1 MQETLRSGLIN
12 LLDGGFDSLV
22 LIVSAGSDRGVGLFD
37 LGLQRRV
44 GSLVASGLNSNNA
57 DALFRGFNVGHGH
70 TSSAKQ
76 SYKSRIEYNT
86 IFSEKNQVLFQN
98 ISVFFTDTFLCIRPI
113 SPKMQME
120 GSFLQLR
127 TDLAIET
134 PGIETP
140 QSGVTLFTSSYREA
154 RILRIA
160 IDDEKAA
167 TQLERPMGNYVTVEL
182 PPLSDSEE
190 ELEDYAT
197 RIGRELSLLLPE
209 EGPILVI
216 GLGNQRITPDALGP
230 EVAARVLATRHIEAE
245 FARAMQLEGLRPT
258 AVASPGV
265 LGQTGVETGEI
276 VRGLCHTV
284 KPAAVIAIDALAA
297 GQVARLGCTVQLCDA
312 GIAPGSGV
320 GNNRK
325 ALDQHTLG
333 VPVIAIGVPT
343 VVDARNLAIELTGD
357 FESEDVVAPRGA
369 AMMVTPREI
378 DLIIRRASQLIAM
391 AINFALQPDYSPR
404 ELMNAA
410 L

>member
-1 MQETLRSGLIN
+1 MQ
-12 LLDGGFDSLV
+12 F
-22 LIVSAGSDRGVGLFD
+22 
-37 LGLQRRV
+37 
-44 GSLVASGLNSNNA
+44 
-57 DALFRGFNVGHGH
+57 
-70 TSSAKQ
+70 
-76 SYKSRIEYNT
+76 
-86 IFSEKNQVLFQN
+86 
-98 ISVFFTDTFLCIRPI
+98 
-113 SPKMQME
+113 
-120 GSFLQLR
+120 R

-134 PGIETP
+134 PGIHTP
-140 QSGVTLFTSSYREA
+140 QSGVTLTTSAYREA
-154 RILRIA
+154 HISRIT
-160 IDDEKAA
+160 IDNAKASA
-167 TQLERPMGNYVTVEL
+167 LLERPMGNYVTMEL
-182 PPLSDSEE
+182 PSLSDNEE

-197 RIGRELSLLLPE
+197 RIGRELSLLLPD
-209 EGPILVI
+209 EGAILIV
-216 GLGNQRITPDALGP
+216 GLGNRRITPDALGP

-245 FARAMQLEGLRPT
+245 FARALRLEGLRAT

-276 VRGLCHTV
+276 IKGLCHTV
-284 KPAAVIAIDALAA
+284 KPTAVIAVDALAA
-297 GQVARLGCTVQLCDA
+297 GQVARLGCTIQLCDT

-325 ALDQHTLG
+325 ALDRHTLG

-357 FESEDVVAPRGA
+357 FESEELIAPRGA

-404 ELMNAA
+404 DLMNAA